1 MNRMRNKKRMFRWAL
16 WTGLLMMASQW
27 FCMPFTTSSDNGPTM
42 GEFFYHGWAM
52 ALWTVGLLH
61 PLMEE
66 IAFRLWAVGPRY
78 SHRVDMRITYS
89 VGALLMA
96 TSVGVVVHMWWL
108 AVTALPVLLA
118 GIYLLKDTK
127 KQSIFMLL
135 TTSAIFSYAHTTHYS
150 AFEWTDIPVFVGH
163 AGFALVAAYLVFN
176 YNFLWAVLLHVANN
190 GFLILLAFFL
200 LTCFDNHSFETER
213 YSVEVTP
220 YSKQD
225 VLYREHRGD
234 TTWFRGG
241 LNGIAENLVVQ
252 QMLTDSIPL
261 EESRTLF
268 HTGDFQP
275 PLHYQLQMVDH
286 VGGKPDYIQVL
297 RAMERE
303 GLVKADTTYEP
314 IWHLYIEDP
323 DRLNSQLDVTSP
335 FKLRDLI
342 CHLRIRRLPV
352 VADGGTNLEIPLK
365 IDNDV
370 LYRIETI
377 DSSLAYFER
386 VYGLRAERTPG
397 HRMQVVEFS
406 IP

>member
-1 MNRMRNKKRMFRWAL
+1 
-16 WTGLLMMASQW
+16 
-27 FCMPFTTSSDNGPTM
+27 
-42 GEFFYHGWAM
+42 
-52 ALWTVGLLH
+52 
-61 PLMEE
+61 
-66 IAFRLWAVGPRY
+66 
-78 SHRVDMRITYS
+78 
-89 VGALLMA
+89 
-96 TSVGVVVHMWWL
+96 
-108 AVTALPVLLA
+108 
-118 GIYLLKDTK
+118 
-127 KQSIFMLL
+127 
-135 TTSAIFSYAHTTHYS
+135 
-150 AFEWTDIPVFVGH
+150 
-163 AGFALVAAYLVFN
+163 
-176 YNFLWAVLLHVANN
+176 
-190 GFLILLAFFL
+190 
-200 LTCFDNHSFETER
+200 
-213 YSVEVTP
+213 
-220 YSKQD
+220 
-225 VLYREHRGD
+225 
-234 TTWFRGG
+234 
-241 LNGIAENLVVQ
+241 
-252 QMLTDSIPL
+252 
-261 EESRTLF
+261 
-268 HTGDFQP
+268 
-275 PLHYQLQMVDH
+275 MVDH